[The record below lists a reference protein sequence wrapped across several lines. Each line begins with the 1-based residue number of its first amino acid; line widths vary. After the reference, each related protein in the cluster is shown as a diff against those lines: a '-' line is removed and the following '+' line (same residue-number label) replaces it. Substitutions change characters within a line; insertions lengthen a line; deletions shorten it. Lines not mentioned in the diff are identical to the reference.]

1 MFNRIIN
8 LPKKESF
15 FLFGPRQVGKST
27 LIEERFNKSIWLVDL
42 LLNDVFFLYSKTPS
56 LFREE
61 AIEKIKN
68 ENIKTIF
75 IDEVQRLPSLLN
87 EVQYLMQKFNCQF
100 ILTGSSSR
108 KLKRGGANLLGGR
121 ALQRNLF
128 PLTYEELKE
137 SFKLDDVL
145 LFGTLPPIVNKSRK
159 DKIEILTS
167 YVNTYLR
174 EEIQSEG
181 IVRNLGGFSRFLDMA
196 GNQFGEITSYSN
208 IARECQLPV
217 RTVQSYYEIL
227 EDTLIGLKLEP
238 WRKSLRKRLSAHPKF
253 YFFDLGITNAIN
265 KHLTAPLDSKLK
277 GRLFEQ
283 LIILE
288 TYRTIGY
295 KQSEANLYYWRTN
308 HGAEVDLLIEK
319 HGKIKAAIEIKSS
332 SNISGSHLSGLRAF
346 REENQTIP
354 LYVIS
359 DVKNTYELEKVKI
372 LPWEEY
378 LRLLPELIN

>member
-1 MFNRIIN
+1 MFNRYID
-8 LPKKESF
+8 LPKKDSF

-27 LIEERFNKSIWLVDL
+27 LINQRFNKNIWSVDL
-42 LLNDVFFLYSKTPS
+42 LLNDVFFTYSKNPS
-56 LFREE
+56 LFRRE
-61 AIEKIKN
+61 AAEKIKN
-68 ENIKTIF
+68 ENIKIIF
-75 IDEVQRLPSLLN
+75 IDEVQRLPILLN
-87 EVQYLMQKFNCQF
+87 EIQFLMQNFKCQF

-128 PLTYEELKE
+128 PLIYEEIKDV
-137 SFKLDDVL
+137 FKLDEVL
-145 LFGTLPPIVNKSRK
+145 LFGSLPPIVNKSK
-159 DKIEILTS
+159 KEKIEILTS

-196 GNQFGEITSYSN
+196 GSQFGEITSYSN

-227 EDTLIGLKLEP
+227 EDTLITIKLEP
-238 WRKSLRKRLSAHPKF
+238 WRKSLRKRLNAHPKI

-265 KHLTAPLDSKLK
+265 KRLTDSLDNQLK

-283 LIILE
+283 WIILE
-288 TYRTIGY
+288 TYRLIYY
-295 KQSEANLYYWRTN
+295 KQSEANIFYWRTN

-319 HGKIKAAIEIKSS
+319 HGEIKAAVEIKSS
-332 SNISGSHLSGLRAF
+332 SQIAGSHLSGLRAF
-346 REENQTIP
+346 REENPQVP
-354 LYVIS
+354 AYLVCNS
-359 DVKNTYELEKVKI
+359 KNTYELDKVKI
-372 LPWEEY
+372 INWKSY
-378 LRLLPELIN
+378 LKQLPELI